1 MTNVGDSSTLQ
12 NLVSMATPTLH
23 HFPTTH
29 LTTLSMTE
37 SAVVYLYQNVIASLR
52 DFYGTFT
59 TSLAPSVILSSVKT
73 SDVVSSTPVT
83 RGVPRGPA
91 VCSLTVVVQT
101 DSA

>member
-1 MTNVGDSSTLQ
+1 
-12 NLVSMATPTLH
+12 MATH

-59 TSLAPSVILSSVKT
+59 TSLAPSVILSSVKA
-73 SDVVSSTPVT
+73 SDIVSSTPVT

-91 VCSLTVVVQT
+91 VCSLTIAVQT